1 MQVVEAD
8 HRPDELDFMEAVK
21 EITEKK
27 SVPQV
32 FVGGKFIP
40 GGCDNIMD
48 LREKGELKPLLQED
62 ALAQVAPAT
71 PKTVIRVLQGP
82 PSSELK
88 MASGER
94 ISCEYFRGSGQ
105 HQAFVFYRSES
116 NGSKIE
122 VQPAA
127 AGGLCYYP
135 EANCELSDF
144 SCCTVTSTVS
154 KEADRCQL
162 HNTIYCLAAIFL
174 AFQLPGMCRRLGF
187 FTSSTASEACSSAQI
202 PQSALTHEPRSPSTE
217 EEAAEEASESQDQE
231 DSEEDE
237 PESTDSRVCVR
248 RVLRILAC
256 LAIMAFIAAEVY
268 CAILIANATQRAL
281 TVPERNSMLAADAFL
296 VPLVEIFQFLE
307 DVVAVKISAAMVTG
321 ETHLVRH
328 ILIMGVVG
336 GILCGTVAAS
346 IATAICSWPAAI
358 QWILAPYSMHDSY
371 LQCPLVPQGPAA
383 ADSARMYWLLQVW
396 SWPLGFACRAIKGFL
411 FGSGDIVLG
420 MTVLGLANGMVSI
433 GGVYLFFLPQPSLD
447 SLGWISFACSGA
459 SFLILLAMF
468 AARRDLRQRY
478 GLRITRP
485 SDTETAASRPAEFS
499 ARSLWKDT
507 SREGFMAMILDVSA
521 QMPAT
526 VGIYTA
532 GTRLGLGAMYQISS
546 LQAAFPQYGLAWV
559 IGLTYILRLKG
570 TQLVSEGE
578 YEQFR
583 GLFRLATLYSLLLI
597 VAVAASVIPYSDAL
611 SFLQAEQ
618 ACEYASDLSCLP
630 HYTSIFGGGHLK
642 GDTLQQAFRYFFT
655 PVLIAR
661 CFYQVFKAGMY
672 VCLDWIFM
680 AKVGLISLSCIFVPA
695 ILVAVWG
702 LGTPSAIFVAM
713 YLPWLFMTGAFMLR
727 TRHNIKKML
736 AETPAP
742 PGAYDFDLF
751 VLGGGSGGCAAAL
764 EAARDKTKKIAV
776 ADFVKPSPQGTTWGV
791 GGTCVNVG
799 CIPKKLMHIA
809 ATKKED
815 IHDLASYG
823 FRQKS
828 DGGVVDVTHDWQE
841 MCKGI
846 QGYIKESLNQ
856 GMLDGFEA
864 NGIKYYNKYAAL
876 KDRHTIQLDDGQGG
890 IETVTANYIMLAA
903 GGRPNH
909 GGYPGADEHCISSD
923 DLFWI
928 KEAPGKTL
936 VVGAAY
942 IALECAG
949 FLNGLGYDT
958 TVMVRSM
965 LLRGFDRECVDKI
978 DLYMQKVGVKFI
990 RGTVPDR
997 FEKGTTKKVKAI
1009 WKKGDQEFSDE
1020 FDTVLLAIGR
1030 TGEGAKLGLEN
1041 AGVSYSPKTGKVA
1054 APAEATNVPNIYC
1067 IGDLV
1072 ENRPELTPVAKVAGK
1087 KVVHRL
1093 FQGDQEAMNYRLI
1106 ATTVFTP
1113 LEYGMCGLNEEQCKE
1128 KYGDDGYTSY
1138 TKEAK
1143 PLEWSVVKHRSPDAF
1158 FKVLVDNKSTRVVGF
1173 HVLGP
1178 NAGEITQ
1185 AVGLAMKVGVTKNQL
1200 DDCVGIHPT
1209 LAETM
1214 TMLSGQKI
1222 EGVVCES

>member
-1 MQVVEAD
+1 MGSCKSTPAPAVGTASEEPLAKMSQKAEIEEIVGSHKVVVIAKSWCPFCTKVNVAFQSLGVSDLKVVEAD

-48 LREKGELKPLLQED
+48 LREKGELKPLLQE
-62 ALAQVAPAT
+62 
-71 PKTVIRVLQGP
+71 
-82 PSSELK
+82 
-88 MASGER
+88 
-94 ISCEYFRGSGQ
+94 
-105 HQAFVFYRSES
+105 
-116 NGSKIE
+116 
-122 VQPAA
+122 
-127 AGGLCYYP
+127 
-135 EANCELSDF
+135 
-144 SCCTVTSTVS
+144 
-154 KEADRCQL
+154 
-162 HNTIYCLAAIFL
+162 
-174 AFQLPGMCRRLGF
+174 
-187 FTSSTASEACSSAQI
+187 
-202 PQSALTHEPRSPSTE
+202 
-217 EEAAEEASESQDQE
+217 
-231 DSEEDE
+231 
-237 PESTDSRVCVR
+237 
-248 RVLRILAC
+248 
-256 LAIMAFIAAEVY
+256 
-268 CAILIANATQRAL
+268 ANAI
-281 TVPERNSMLAADAFL
+281 DA
-296 VPLVEIFQFLE
+296 E
-307 DVVAVKISAAMVTG
+307 
-321 ETHLVRH
+321 
-328 ILIMGVVG
+328 
-336 GILCGTVAAS
+336 
-346 IATAICSWPAAI
+346 
-358 QWILAPYSMHDSY
+358 
-371 LQCPLVPQGPAA
+371 
-383 ADSARMYWLLQVW
+383 
-396 SWPLGFACRAIKGFL
+396 
-411 FGSGDIVLG
+411 
-420 MTVLGLANGMVSI
+420 
-433 GGVYLFFLPQPSLD
+433 
-447 SLGWISFACSGA
+447 
-459 SFLILLAMF
+459 
-468 AARRDLRQRY
+468 
-478 GLRITRP
+478 
-485 SDTETAASRPAEFS
+485 
-499 ARSLWKDT
+499 
-507 SREGFMAMILDVSA
+507 
-521 QMPAT
+521 
-526 VGIYTA
+526 
-532 GTRLGLGAMYQISS
+532 
-546 LQAAFPQYGLAWV
+546 
-559 IGLTYILRLKG
+559 
-570 TQLVSEGE
+570 
-578 YEQFR
+578 
-583 GLFRLATLYSLLLI
+583 
-597 VAVAASVIPYSDAL
+597 
-611 SFLQAEQ
+611 
-618 ACEYASDLSCLP
+618 
-630 HYTSIFGGGHLK
+630 
-642 GDTLQQAFRYFFT
+642 
-655 PVLIAR
+655 
-661 CFYQVFKAGMY
+661 
-672 VCLDWIFM
+672 
-680 AKVGLISLSCIFVPA
+680 
-695 ILVAVWG
+695 
-702 LGTPSAIFVAM
+702 
-713 YLPWLFMTGAFMLR
+713 
-727 TRHNIKKML
+727 

-815 IHDLASYG
+815 IHDLASDG
-823 FRQKS
+823 FKQKS

-864 NGIKYYNKYAAL
+864 NGIKYYNKYATL

-890 IETVTANYIMLAA
+890 VETVTANYIMLAA

-923 DLFWI
+923 DLFWL

-1041 AGVSYSPKTGKVA
+1041 AGVYYSPKTGKVA

-1128 KYGDDGYTSY
+1128 KYGEDGYTSY